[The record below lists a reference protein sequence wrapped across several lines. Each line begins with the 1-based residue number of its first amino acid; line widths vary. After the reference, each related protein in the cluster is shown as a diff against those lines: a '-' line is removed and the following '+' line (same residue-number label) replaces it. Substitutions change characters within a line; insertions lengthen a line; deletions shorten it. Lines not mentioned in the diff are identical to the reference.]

1 MLEKK
6 IKFLREKKGLSQ
18 NEIARMIGV
27 SRYTVMNWESG
38 KRNPDSEM
46 LKTIAEVLETSV
58 AYLVGES
65 ESPDIPNKKTL
76 PEDSEAKNAKATP
89 LNLKDYLRV
98 PVITM
103 RTPACAGEGNGLDY
117 IDLEA
122 EEWDLLERKSIM
134 LFDDLR
140 PPFGVYV
147 EGDSMEEMD
156 IPDGSVAYVNPAE
169 EPQNGECAL
178 IVYRGQWSIKGVFI
192 NRDGSV
198 TLRAGKPQY
207 NLEIP
212 ADVAEDPIWF
222 KIIGKVVEVKTT
234 KKPKSFW

>member
-46 LKTIAEVLETSV
+46 LKIIAEVLETSV
-58 AYLVGES
+58 AYLVGEAGFHAPLN
-65 ESPDIPNKKTL
+65 EEEAGTNK
-76 PEDSEAKNAKATP
+76 DVRATP
-89 LNLKDYLRV
+89 LDMRNYLRV
-98 PVITM
+98 PIVSM
-103 RTPACAGEGNGLDY
+103 RTPACAGGGNGLSG

-122 EEWDLLERKSIM
+122 EEWDLLERKSIV

-169 EPQNGECAL
+169 EPRNGECAL
-178 IVYRGQWSIKGVFI
+178 VVYRGQWSIKGVFI
-192 NRDGSV
+192 NKDGSV

-212 ADVAEDPIWF
+212 ADVAEDPMWF

>member
-1 MLEKK
+1 MSVEEKLK
-6 IKFLREKKGLSQ
+6 ECRERKGMTQQEVAEKS
-18 NEIARMIGV
+18 GY
-27 SRYTVMNWESG
+27 SRSSIINWERG
-38 KRNPDSEM
+38 LRTPDANV
-46 LKTIAEVLETSV
+46 LKTLAHILGTTV
-58 AYLVGES
+58 AYLMGETDS
-65 ESPDIPNKKTL
+65 FAPFDNEEKADIN
-76 PEDSEAKNAKATP
+76 KNAKATP

-117 IDLEA
+117 VELEA
-122 EEWDLLERKSIM
+122 EEWDFLGKKSIATY
-134 LFDDLR
+134 DDMR

-169 EPQNGECAL
+169 EPRNGECAL

-212 ADVAEDPIWF
+212 ADVAEDPMWF

>member
-1 MLEKK
+1 MLFAER
-6 IKFLREKKGLSQ
+6 IKESREKNKLSQ
-18 NEIARMIGV
+18 TELGEKIGV
-27 SRYTVMNWESG
+27 SLSTITRWEKG
-38 KRNPDSEM
+38 KRTPRSEE
-46 LKTIAEVLETSV
+46 LLALAKVLNVSV
-58 AYLVGES
+58 AYLLGETDS
-65 ESPDIPNKKTL
+65 FAPFDNEEKADIN
-76 PEDSEAKNAKATP
+76 KNAKATP

-117 IDLEA
+117 VELEA
-122 EEWDLLERKSIM
+122 EEWDFLGKKSIATY
-134 LFDDLR
+134 DDMR

-212 ADVAEDPIWF
+212 ADVAEDPMWF
-222 KIIGKVVEVKTT
+222 KIIGKVVEVKTS